1 MLPCRIER
9 SASARARAIAIPA
22 KPSKPRKM
30 QPITSTKAI
39 SRYQRAPSP
48 TSSSVMVQFASD
60 EEEVAG
66 PEEDSVE
73 LSMEEKRKRGGQ
85 DVAAD
90 KLRSKLIQLQ
100 KGPEVDSFKGLKQ
113 KDVVAVQ
120 RTELENFM
128 SRFPYKTC
136 QRSLTDEIR
145 RQHSLS
151 QPIYI
156 KYEYF
161 PYCQGYT
168 KLINFYP

>member
-1 MLPCRIER
+1 
-9 SASARARAIAIPA
+9 
-22 KPSKPRKM
+22 M

-39 SRYQRAPSP
+39 LKYPRATSP
-48 TSSSVMVQFASD
+48 TTSSVMVEFASD
-60 EEEVAG
+60 EEEEVAG
-66 PEEDSVE
+66 PEDDSVE

-85 DVAAD
+85 DIAAD
-90 KLRSKLIQLQ
+90 RLRLKLLQLQ

-156 KYEYF
+156 KYECFQY
-161 PYCQGYT
+161 YQCCT
-168 KLINFYP
+168 KLISYYQ